1 MRKLSCASLGFL
13 TALLAPVAA
22 GAADMAVKAPP
33 ALPPAPPPFS
43 WTGFYIGG
51 EVGGVRA
58 NGTIHDSRFGLSE
71 STSHSGAIG
80 GAELGFNYQFSN
92 VVLGIE
98 SNFDWTSL
106 SATGAGVFIPTVGTL
121 QASAN
126 TRWITTV
133 AGRFGIAWNQLL
145 FYGKAG
151 GGWVGN
157 NATITNLNTGAS
169 VSASNTRTGGLFGV
183 GLEWAFAP
191 QWSTKIEYDHLS
203 MNSWNFTGP
212 VFGDNFSAGRNINML
227 TVGLN
232 YRFGGWGGYY

>member
-1 MRKLSCASLGFL
+1 
-13 TALLAPVAA
+13 
-22 GAADMAVKAPP
+22 MAVKAPP
-33 ALPPAPPPFS
+33 APPPAPPPFS

-51 EVGGVRA
+51 EVGGVWA

-71 STSHSGAIG
+71 STNHSGAIG
-80 GAELGFNYQFSN
+80 GAELGFNYQVSN
-92 VVLGIE
+92 VVFGIE

-106 SATGAGVFIPTVGTL
+106 SATGSGVFIPTVGTL

-133 AGRFGIAWNQLL
+133 AGRFGIAFNQLL

-157 NATITNLNTGAS
+157 NANITNLTTGAS
-169 VSASNTRTGGLFGV
+169 VSASNTWTGGLFGV
-183 GLEWAFAP
+183 GLEWTFAP

-203 MNSWNFTGP
+203 MNS
-212 VFGDNFSAGRNINML
+212 
-227 TVGLN
+227 
-232 YRFGGWGGYY
+232 